1 MGYYN
6 YSINNIKMGNYI
18 YIITQSPQ
26 YAARILWRTL
36 LTKKPVKQTAG
47 NNWREDKQDN
57 PLVLFVKNT

>member
-1 MGYYN
+1 MGYHN

-36 LTKKPVKQTAG
+36 LTKKPNPQTTDI
-47 NNWREDKQDN
+47 NWKEDK
-57 PLVLFVKNT
+57 

>member
-36 LTKKPVKQTAG
+36 LTKKPNQQTTYR
-47 NNWREDKQDN
+47 NWNEDK
-57 PLVLFVKNT
+57 